1 MSTSTWSTAE
11 ILAMAAAI
19 EEEAARLGDA
29 HRPTGPGVSA
39 FGRLLEP
46 PARHT
51 FPGANIDIAGFLDQ
65 AGAAVAA
72 TAGGLECSAEAYRRT
87 EDEALDLVGRLRELV
102 GSTGGAISPSP
113 APPGGAAAPTP
124 RAHWAVAGDV
134 LDEGLAAGSDS
145 FAGVNPLRVLVPTGL
160 EWLDFPAAASEMVT
174 SSLTWL
180 AAEVVS
186 WFAPFDQALADLA
199 GDSGA
204 VRATTAALDDLAATL
219 GEHVGSM
226 SRAAALAPNWSGP
239 AAEGF
244 AGHAAVQQQC
254 MAAAEAVVGLVGSS
268 IEGLAQ
274 NTAAA
279 RRMVVAMVAN
289 GVDEI
294 IRYVAPRAV
303 LLQCAL
309 GLLAVPFGFVVS
321 AAVLAAMLADFIA
334 WLLELLATEFQ
345 VMAEVMGEVAE
356 QGNAYLGQ
364 VRQLGE
370 SLARAGT
377 ALATGADPGTGHGV
391 DDAST
396 AASMLGAGRDP
407 RDGMVIGLLAGRGD
421 QHGFTD
427 VSDDPVVL
435 TELGLTPGMLVDEEN
450 GFRARVHRHADG
462 TLVVA
467 FDGTDF
473 GDSQQ
478 RDLLLE
484 NIPGGTGMG
493 PQSEMAMAIAQA
505 VGSSPAQGAVVY
517 GGHSLG
523 GRLAAIAAMT
533 SGNPAITANA
543 AGVSDATMAYVAQQ
557 NGMTL
562 DQLRAE
568 TDAGLVRGYRTRDDV
583 LTALQEDWAL
593 TSGLMPDAPGA
604 AIDLAGSR
612 GLGGHAATNVADE
625 YDKAYA
631 PGPGRFR

>member
-1 MSTSTWSTAE
+1 MSTSTWNTAE

-19 EEEAARLGDA
+19 EEEAARLGSA
-29 HRPTGPGVSA
+29 PRPTGPGVSA

-51 FPGANIDIAGFLDQ
+51 FPGANDDIAGFLDR
-65 AGAAVAA
+65 AVAA
-72 TAGGLECSAEAYRRT
+72 VTATATGLECSAEGYRRA
-87 EDEALDLVGRLRELV
+87 EDQALDLVSRLRQLV
-102 GSTGGAISPSP
+102 ESTDGAAAVRPWEP
-113 APPGGAAAPTP
+113 TPGAAAPTP
-124 RAHWAVAGDV
+124 REHWAVAGEV
-134 LDEGLAAGSDS
+134 LDEGAAAGADS
-145 FAGVNPLRVLVPTGL
+145 FAGPNPLRVLVPSGL

-186 WFAPFDQALADLA
+186 WFAPFDDALTDLA
-199 GDSGA
+199 GDSEA
-204 VRATTAALDDLAATL
+204 VRAATAALDDLAVAL
-219 GEHVGSM
+219 GDHVGSM
-226 SRAAALAPNWSGP
+226 SRAAALATDWSGP
-239 AAEGF
+239 AAEAF

-254 MAAAEAVVGLVGSS
+254 MAAAEAVVGLVASS

-279 RRMVVAMVAN
+279 RRMVVANV
-289 GVDEI
+289 VDEI
-294 IRYVAPRAV
+294 IRHVAPRAV
-303 LLQCAL
+303 LFQCAL
-309 GLLAVPFGFVVS
+309 GLLALPFGFVLS

-345 VMAEVMGEVAE
+345 VMAEVMGAVAE
-356 QGNAYLGQ
+356 QGNAHLGQ

-377 ALATGADPGTGHGV
+377 ALATGADPGIGNGV
-391 DDAST
+391 EPGST
-396 AASMLGAGRDP
+396 AASMLGAGHDP
-407 RDGMVIGLLAGRGD
+407 RDGMVIGLLAGRGH

-427 VSDDPVVL
+427 VTDDPVVL

-450 GFRARVHRHADG
+450 GFRASVHRHADG
-462 TLVVA
+462 TLVIS

-473 GDSQQ
+473 SDSQQ

-505 VGSSPAQGAVVY
+505 VGGSPAQGQVLY

-562 DQLRAE
+562 AQLRAE
-568 TDAGLVRGYRTRDDV
+568 ADAGVVRGYRTSDDV
-583 LTALQEDWAL
+583 LTGLQEDWAI
-593 TSGLMPDAPGA
+593 TSALLPDAPGA

-631 PGPGRFR
+631 PGPGHFG